1 MPKCITMHSGLI
13 LIKYG
18 EANTLGMTATEKKK
32 RLIVIVPKRQGHSMA
47 CRTTQRSTWV
57 SQEQRGEE
65 EIMRQSNFEVGVLR
79 GGMGKYTVDSLG
91 SQSLNNFNRF

>member
-18 EANTLGMTATEKKK
+18 EANTLGTTATEKKK
-32 RLIVIVPKRQGHSMA
+32 NKKRLIAIVPKRQGHSMA
-47 CRTTQRSTWV
+47 CRTIQRSTWV

-65 EIMRQSNFEVGVLR
+65 EIMRQSNFDVGVLR
-79 GGMGKYTVDSLG
+79 GGMGSTQWIV
-91 SQSLNNFNRF
+91 